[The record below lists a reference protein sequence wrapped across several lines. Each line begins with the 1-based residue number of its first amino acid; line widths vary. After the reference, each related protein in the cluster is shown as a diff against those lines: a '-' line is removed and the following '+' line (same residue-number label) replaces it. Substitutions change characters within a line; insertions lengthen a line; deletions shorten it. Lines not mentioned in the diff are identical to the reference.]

1 MADFSY
7 IQNCGLTNPTAEPEI
22 EVWLPDWTKNQC
34 YSKVSANDRK
44 HEVLSTHQ
52 SHVNATSFPFLRTL
66 CCLNHGKRLGVKKV
80 SKHVA
85 IHVSYLFPRRF
96 FVTTRLLTV
105 LVPYHKQIFRSQ
117 KIATTV
123 SAIW

>member
-52 SHVNATSFPFLRTL
+52 SHVNATSFFPFPQNFALLESWEKTWSKESVKT
-66 CCLNHGKRLGVKKV
+66 CCNSCELSISETIFCYYKV
-80 SKHVA
+80 ANCARALS
-85 IHVSYLFPRRF
+85 
-96 FVTTRLLTV
+96 
-105 LVPYHKQIFRSQ
+105 
-117 KIATTV
+117 
-123 SAIW
+123 